1 MQNRHRHIYIYIYN
15 MYLKHIHREGFFRCG
30 FKNMRTC
37 GFYHMRQA
45 NGPHG
50 GPWTPGGAE
59 LLRSGAVRP
68 DVQTPRGCGQGRPC
82 ARRRLLT
89 FAYKPGPRTRC
100 AQEAHCESVQRELHG
115 GEYANEAHGQVNEE
129 VGQKKWE
136 SPMPAGRG
144 SETGVR

>member
-1 MQNRHRHIYIYIYN
+1 MAP
-15 MYLKHIHREGFFRCG
+15 G
-30 FKNMRTC
+30 
-37 GFYHMRQA
+37 
-45 NGPHG
+45 
-50 GPWTPGGAE
+50 GGAE

-68 DVQTPRGCGQGRPC
+68 DVQPPRGCGQGRPC

-100 AQEAHCESVQRELHG
+100 AQEAHCEGVKRELHG

-136 SPMPAGRG
+136 SPDEQGKEQPSGKRT
-144 SETGVR
+144 SLPRDERCQDGVRGEKESQEHVIA